1 MPGFTRLAFPRSRW
15 VRVLLVLA
23 AGLGLWVMLARPLT
37 IPAELATKPAQQLY
51 IAKQYLY
58 RPIFILH
65 RWRGIRL
72 LNQLAQEETLPAASR
87 LAALDTLYTYYR
99 YDGLHSAGWVDRGW
113 HQPLTRYQT
122 EHALK
127 AAREAYALDEQNG
140 LAKLIDMITH
150 RSVVPLFST
159 ADIEKVRQHAN
170 AGNTRAVETMAI
182 YCLSLRFS
190 NPCGEAEA
198 RHWAPYAPR
207 NLVMPPRQPQ
217 GAAAKP

>member
-1 MPGFTRLAFPRSRW
+1 MPSLTRLAFPRSRW
-15 VRVLLVLA
+15 VRALCALA
-23 AGLGLWVMLARPLT
+23 GGLFLWVMLARPLT
-37 IPAELATKPAQQLY
+37 IPPELVTKPAQQLY
-51 IAKQYLY
+51 VAKQYLY
-58 RPIFILH
+58 RPIFMLH

-72 LNQLAQEETLPAASR
+72 LNQVAHDVALPAAMR

-99 YDGLHSAGWVDRGW
+99 YDGLNAEGWVDRGW

-170 AGNTRAVETMAI
+170 AGNTPAVETMAI

-190 NPCGEAEA
+190 NPCGEEEA

-207 NLVMPPRQPQ
+207 NLVMPPQPQ